1 MSYKVSIY
9 IPAFNAEKTIEY
21 SIKSI
26 QNQSLAFD
34 EIIVVDDHSTDN
46 TNEIVKNFRE
56 IKLITNLENM
66 GLGFNRNLAIKNCK
80 NEIVA
85 AIDADVVLD
94 NLWLENIL
102 KTFEKD
108 KITMSGG
115 KMIEKNID
123 NKFNLWRS
131 RYYSQNWGDK
141 NILNPPFLYGCNTI
155 QNKFIWNKINGYD
168 DKMLT
173 NGEDVD
179 YSKKIKLHN
188 NFELHYCS
196 SAICHHLQDDNLE
209 SLSNRVWRYHS
220 FGYKIKKPSFYRFI
234 KLSLKQFKFLFQR
247 ILENLFKFNFFF
259 IFISLKIFLKFLSL
273 EFKNYL
279 SNKK

>member
-123 NKFNLWRS
+123 NKFNLWS
-131 RYYSQNWGDK
+131 
-141 NILNPPFLYGCNTI
+141 
-155 QNKFIWNKINGYD
+155 
-168 DKMLT
+168 
-173 NGEDVD
+173 
-179 YSKKIKLHN
+179 
-188 NFELHYCS
+188 
-196 SAICHHLQDDNLE
+196 
-209 SLSNRVWRYHS
+209 
-220 FGYKIKKPSFYRFI
+220 
-234 KLSLKQFKFLFQR
+234 
-247 ILENLFKFNFFF
+247 
-259 IFISLKIFLKFLSL
+259 
-273 EFKNYL
+273 
-279 SNKK
+279 